1 MSSRF
6 ICVFAVA
13 ADYKVCV
20 GNLCISAAKA
30 DLEQAF
36 GLDWLVT
43 DLALPLWSLPFRG
56 TPNIQFGHT
65 TESEV
70 LCGTRVHVEMST
82 GMSRRPR
89 FGGRTPARRPFDPN
103 DRCYECGQR
112 GHYAYDC
119 YIYSRRKR
127 HRLVHKLRKHVGFD
141 PFSIDS
147 LISLYLFV

>member
-1 MSSRF
+1 MAGDMSISCLFEQDSRL

-56 TPNIQFGHT
+56 TPTIQFGHT
-65 TESEV
+65 TESE
-70 LCGTRVHVEMST
+70 
-82 GMSRRPR
+82 
-89 FGGRTPARRPFDPN
+89 
-103 DRCYECGQR
+103 
-112 GHYAYDC
+112 
-119 YIYSRRKR
+119 
-127 HRLVHKLRKHVGFD
+127 
-141 PFSIDS
+141 
-147 LISLYLFV
+147 